1 MYIFLYVFIICLLVI
16 FSSRLFF
23 IKSIFIILISFTITC
38 WFIANEFTG
47 MGIDDAFL
55 YTITNSIKGTP
66 IFDNS
71 KYIVLTLVVFSFIF
85 LSLYISR
92 KFKKKNAISDF
103 LFLLTI
109 VVFFLHSQPVKNINE
124 LFFETNEYS
133 DAKENYIIQNN
144 ILSNSNDNFV
154 FIIAESLER
163 TFKDIDGTNYLRN
176 ISEIDNFTDF
186 SNIGYV
192 RGSGWTIAGHVNLI
206 CGMPLIGTGNAA
218 DKIQTFM
225 PKATCFSD
233 ILSEKGYK
241 NIYISGTDL
250 SFAGTKNFL
259 SSHSFSTIIDI
270 NTLNN
275 KYKSTELR
283 NSWGI
288 DDKIILDEAFNIYKE
303 QSSRRNPFTLFVSTI
318 NTHSPG
324 FTSPFCENK
333 IEDRYLNSVIC
344 ADKLIS
350 DFIKKI
356 KNTPYFKNTTII
368 LVSDHGLMQWD
379 ALIGKEIKRTN
390 LLTVFNNKLKNEVIN
405 NEGTVLD
412 QIPSAIDAI
421 LNNNPSLGFGRSIY
435 NKNNSFGLLSPEYNS
450 FSKSLWAYPSLNQN
464 IVKNKNNQL
473 SIGSMKFSVPICI
486 YFDNKYDISD
496 FGYEDGIKDRCM
508 NDIKNKSSDNIIIF
522 ENCEKDICY
531 TLYKDGETKKLILD
545 DKLNLSKN

>member
-16 FSSRLFF
+16 LSSRLFF

-71 KYIVLTLVVFSFIF
+71 KYIVLTLVVFSLIF

-241 NIYISGTDL
+241 KIYISGTDL

-350 DFIKKI
+350 DFIKK
-356 KNTPYFKNTTII
+356 
-368 LVSDHGLMQWD
+368 
-379 ALIGKEIKRTN
+379 
-390 LLTVFNNKLKNEVIN
+390 
-405 NEGTVLD
+405 
-412 QIPSAIDAI
+412 
-421 LNNNPSLGFGRSIY
+421 
-435 NKNNSFGLLSPEYNS
+435 
-450 FSKSLWAYPSLNQN
+450 
-464 IVKNKNNQL
+464 
-473 SIGSMKFSVPICI
+473 
-486 YFDNKYDISD
+486 
-496 FGYEDGIKDRCM
+496 
-508 NDIKNKSSDNIIIF
+508 
-522 ENCEKDICY
+522 
-531 TLYKDGETKKLILD
+531 
-545 DKLNLSKN
+545 